1 METIRHQESSRGSVI
16 MVGLAFVVLA
26 AFRRIPIPIMNFD
39 LLPPNPRYIEAGS
52 QVWSSLFALGT
63 VPLLSALLLAELVKL
78 VLPQQAVRG
87 GSIRLGRLLVGIV
100 ALLFTVFQGYG
111 LVTGLAAHDIVR
123 NGVDS
128 LVAALACYAG
138 VTAVLIWLSD
148 EIRLPGLENG
158 IWLLLVIP
166 FLDALPRDLVSAF
179 EFFRSSGMPAG
190 FFLLAAGATS
200 AAVVMVILLN
210 NLMMGVGRKGQT
222 AVDIPLEILL
232 WPPFLASV
240 VTNLLMMVPIYALS
254 GLMEAAPWVFA
265 ILGSASNCLLIPI
278 IVYGYMRRQPADRRE
293 AIRPILV
300 VVAAA
305 QVLIVVGFGLVNAF
319 ILPPL
324 LPNGGMLIVCVT
336 VMVSLCRL
344 ALEMRA
350 LARS

>member
-138 VTAVLIWLSD
+138 
-148 EIRLPGLENG
+148 ENG